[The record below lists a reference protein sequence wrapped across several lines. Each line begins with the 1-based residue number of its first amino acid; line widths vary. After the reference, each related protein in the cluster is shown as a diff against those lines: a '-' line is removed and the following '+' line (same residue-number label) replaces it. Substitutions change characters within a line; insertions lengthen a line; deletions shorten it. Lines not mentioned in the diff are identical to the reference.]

1 MMSMTFCWTA
11 ARVRQVG
18 AAVALGLVL
27 ASCGKKEGPA
37 ASAANP
43 APAAASGTNT
53 AAAPAPGA
61 PGAGG
66 AAAGPGTAG
75 GQAAP
80 PVTVTTAKVE
90 QKDLAVRLRSTGV
103 VTPLRTVD
111 IKPQVNSIIN
121 KVSVRDGQYVK
132 AGDLLFSLDAR
143 TEDANIS
150 KAQAQLA
157 KDSAALADAQRQ
169 LKRAQDLLAR
179 QFISQGSVDSNL
191 ASVEGWQATVNADQ
205 AAIAAAKVAQSYARI
220 TAPQAGR
227 VGIVNVSV
235 GSAVEAN
242 KTVLLTIT
250 QISPIAVTFT
260 LPQRS
265 ISDALEGLKLDG
277 APVTVTLPDNGGVF
291 KGKLQFVDS
300 LVDPASGV
308 VRAKAH
314 FKNEDEKLW
323 PGAFVEVQQVLREV
337 KDALVVP
344 QAAVV
349 YGARGPTVYV
359 VENGKAVVRPVKVVQ
374 PQGAEVAVTGV
385 EAGETVVIDGKQNL
399 RPGSAVVER
408 SKDSK
413 DAAPGGPNAAA
424 GAAAG
429 TGPAA
434 APATTQGAAGT
445 AATAAP
451 ANAPA
456 PTAAGS
462 AAADAAAKPKAA
474 P

>member
-1 MMSMTFCWTA
+1 MSKTFCWTA
-11 ARVRQVG
+11 ARARQVG

-37 ASAANP
+37 ASTANP

-53 AAAPAPGA
+53 AAAAAPVA

-66 AAAGPGTAG
+66 AATGPGTPG
-75 GQAAP
+75 GQAPP

-132 AGDLLFSLDAR
+132 AGDLLFTLDAR

-157 KDSAALADAQRQ
+157 KDTAALADAQRQ

-191 ASVEGWQATVNADQ
+191 ASVEGWQATVNADR
-205 AAIAAAKVAQSYARI
+205 AAIDAAKVAQSYSRI
-220 TAPQAGR
+220 SAPQAGR
-227 VGIVNVSV
+227 VGIVNVTT

-300 LVDPASGV
+300 AVDTASGV
-308 VRAKAH
+308 VKAKAY

-344 QAAVV
+344 QAAVI

-359 VENGKAVVRPVKVVQ
+359 VENGKAVVRPVKVLQ
-374 PQGAEVAVTGV
+374 PQGAEVAISGV
-385 EAGETVVIDGKQNL
+385 EAGETVVLDGRQNL

-408 SKDSK
+408 AKDSK
-413 DAAPGGPNAAA
+413 DGPQGAASAAASGASSPNAA
-424 GAAAG
+424 GAASAG
-429 TGPAA
+429 
-434 APATTQGAAGT
+434 
-445 AATAAP
+445 
-451 ANAPA
+451 
-456 PTAAGS
+456 GS
-462 AAADAAAKPKAA
+462 APSGSADPAAKPKAA